1 MAGRHDPIGARRM
14 RHLRQA
20 MGFAQAKEFAAW
32 LGIGEDRWGNV
43 ERGYPL
49 SADLAKKLV
58 YRIHGLS
65 LDWLM
70 LGRGEGLSPR
80 MASMLGVGPPSPS
93 PSLNKRKGGLGGS

>member
-1 MAGRHDPIGARRM
+1 MSGRHDPIGANRM

-32 LGIGEDRWGNV
+32 LGVSEDRWGNV

-49 SADLAKKLV
+49 SADLAKRLV
-58 YRIHGLS
+58 HRIHGLT

-80 MASMLGVGPPSPS
+80 MASILGVGPPSPS
-93 PSLNKRKGGLGGS
+93 PHVTKRKGGLGGL

>member
-49 SADLAKKLV
+49 SADLARLLV
-58 YRIHGLS
+58 QRIHGLS
-65 LDWLM
+65 VDWLWF
-70 LGRGEGLSPR
+70 GKGDGLSPR

-93 PSLNKRKGGLGGS
+93 PSLKKRKGGLGD